1 MTALR
6 HHINNWHEMQTI
18 YMPGVVQILKSQ
30 SSLSPTSTPTH
41 PEHETLY
48 LPSSISFKLQASSCV
63 PGLPDTER
71 CICKGQADDMLNEV
85 RWQLCITSSIIQF
98 KQGQHQASQQLS
110 QKSRA
115 LMVKFKNKTDQAA
128 ERYIAA
134 YTAFTALDPGGSW
147 ALRLQQLNMAKDLHL
162 PRQEEDDGLDE
173 EQEVQGKGTRFRG
186 RKQSKNQRELSW
198 IWGPS
203 KVTSVD
209 EVNESKLTSVHTTF
223 LPLTDC
229 AVSHASWVS

>member
-1 MTALR
+1 
-6 HHINNWHEMQTI
+6 MQTI

-41 PEHETLY
+41 PENETLY
-48 LPSSISFKLQASSCV
+48 LPSSISFKLRASSCV

-85 RWQLCITSSIIQF
+85 QWQLCITSSIIQF

-134 YTAFTALDPGGSW
+134 YTTLTALDPGGSW
-147 ALRLQQLNMAKDLHL
+147 ALHLQQLNMAKDLHL

-173 EQEVQGKGTRFRG
+173 EQEVQGKGARFRG
-186 RKQSKNQRELSW
+186 RKQSENQRKLSW

-229 AVSHASWVS
+229 AVSHAS